1 MRLCH
6 VASHWADTPLCTLSL
21 ARSKTD
27 YETFLADEQR
37 LKAAQSAL
45 KGEDVTPEQVSCAR
59 HACLM
64 MFPCQVCCWVQFA
77 PT

>member
-1 MRLCH
+1 MR
-6 VASHWADTPLCTLSL
+6 SL

-37 LKAAQSAL
+37 LNAAQNAL
-45 KGEDVTPEQVSCAR
+45 KGEAVTPEQVSCAR

-64 MFPCQVCCWVQFA
+64 TF
-77 PT
+77 